1 MASQTWL
8 GNAAPVAQVTV
19 LTPATPS
26 VNDTFTVTC
35 NSKAVSYQT
44 AVGTV
49 ADVCNGVANALA
61 NATFAEF
68 KEFQATNT
76 GTTIQL
82 AGQTA
87 GLPFTVS
94 LGVTTSGSATFTQST
109 TTSATGPNDWA
120 NGANWSTGSAPATGD
135 DVYFSTGTVPVLY
148 NLAQS
153 GVTLDSLNVAQSY
166 TGTIGL
172 PTYNTKAYRE
182 YRTMELQIGATTI
195 NIGTGSSGSGS
206 GRVKLNT
213 GSVAGTL
220 NVYNTGQ
227 PLDVGNPSLVW
238 HGTNSSNVVNLTK
251 ANIGI
256 AFFPGDTAS
265 MTTLR
270 TGYVSN
276 KNSDVTLTVGAG
288 ASVSTLDMNGGTVT
302 INNGATTATISAGT
316 LTVLGSG
323 GITTLTADGG
333 SVVYNTTG
341 TLGTAIVSESGSL
354 DFSQDPRPKT
364 VTNPVQLY
372 GNNATLNDPN
382 QVVGSLV
389 VDLEQSD
396 NLANIALGTNIK
408 LTRSTP
414 P

>member
-1 MASQTWL
+1 L
-8 GNAAPVAQVTV
+8 P
-19 LTPATPS
+19 
-26 VNDTFTVTC
+26 F
-35 NSKAVSYQT
+35 AVS
-44 AVGTV
+44 
-49 ADVCNGVANALA
+49 L
-61 NATFAEF
+61 
-68 KEFQATNT
+68 
-76 GTTIQL
+76 
-82 AGQTA
+82 
-87 GLPFTVS
+87 S
-94 LGVTTSGSATFTQST
+94 VTTSGSATFTQST
-109 TTSATGPNDWA
+109 TTAATGPNDWA
-120 NGANWSTGSAPATGD
+120 NGANWSTGSAPAAGD

-148 NLAQS
+148 NLTQS
-153 GVTLDSLNVAQSY
+153 SITLDSLNVAQSY

-172 PTYNTKAYRE
+172 PAYNSKGYRE
-182 YRTMELQIGATTI
+182 YRTMELQIGATTM

-206 GRVKLNT
+206 GRIRLNT

-227 PLDVGNPSLVW
+227 PLDVGNPSLIW
-238 HGTNSSNVVNLTK
+238 HGTNSSNVVNLTR
-251 ANIGI
+251 ANIGV
-256 AFFPGDTAS
+256 AFFPGDAAS

-270 TGYVSN
+270 TGYVAN

-288 ASVSTLDMNGGTVT
+288 ASISTLDMNGGTVT
-302 INNGATTATISAGT
+302 INNGATTATVSAGT

-333 SVVYNTTG
+333 SVVYNATG

-364 VTNPVQLY
+364 VTNPIQLY
-372 GNNATLNDPN
+372 GDNATLNDPN

-396 NLANIALGTNIK
+396 NLANVALGTNIK